1 MKAYAGHTGVQV
13 NHTTHCAAAERRMTE
28 REICREEVYCCSVPD
43 HCRCPRP
50 RSLRRQLRRIHLQP
64 LRIGKRVRFCNRF
77 RNCLGTRKHLHRG
90 NQRKRLRRGNQRKHH
105 LRRS

>member
-13 NHTTHCAAAERRMTE
+13 NHTTHCAVAERHMTE
-28 REICREEVYCCSVPD
+28 REICREEVYCCTVPD
-43 HCRCPRP
+43 HCWCPRP

-64 LRIGKRVRFCNRF
+64 LRIGRCVCFC
-77 RNCLGTRKHLHRG
+77 NCLGTRKHH
-90 NQRKRLRRGNQRKHH
+90 LRRGNQRKHH